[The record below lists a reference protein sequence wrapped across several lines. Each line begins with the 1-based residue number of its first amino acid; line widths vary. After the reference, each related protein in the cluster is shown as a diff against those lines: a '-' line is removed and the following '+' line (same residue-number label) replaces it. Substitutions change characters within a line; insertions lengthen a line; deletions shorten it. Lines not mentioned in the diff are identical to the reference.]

1 QRRRRLLVR
10 IGLSLIAL
18 FIVLRAGNVYG
29 DPRPWAPQ
37 SSVLFSLFSFV
48 NTTKYPVSLLYL
60 LMTIGRTLLA
70 LAWVESR
77 AQWRVEQ
84 VRTRVG
90 GVPLF
95 FYLWQW
101 PLAH

>member
-37 SSVLFSLFSFV
+37 SSVLFSLFFFLNTTKYPHIVLRAGAGFGEPRPWAPQSSVLFWLFPFV

-60 LMTIGRTLLA
+60 LMTIGPTL
-70 LAWVESR
+70 
-77 AQWRVEQ
+77 
-84 VRTRVG
+84 
-90 GVPLF
+90 
-95 FYLWQW
+95 
-101 PLAH
+101 